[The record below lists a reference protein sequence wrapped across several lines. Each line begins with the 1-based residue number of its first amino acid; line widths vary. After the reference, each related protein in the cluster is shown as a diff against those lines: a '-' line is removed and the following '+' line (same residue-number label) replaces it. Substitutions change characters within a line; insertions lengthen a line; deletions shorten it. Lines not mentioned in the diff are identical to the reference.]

1 MSKKTKLDQTDSR
14 NLINT
19 LLFFIVLQWIFFGI
33 AYAFALGLFW
43 AAVPQ
48 IMLVVLIGVSV
59 VVKGFKGLFSRSNK
73 Q

>member
-19 LLFFIVLQWIFFGI
+19 LLFFIVLQWVFFGI
-33 AYAFALGLFW
+33 AYGLGLGLFW

-59 VVKGFKGLFSRSNK
+59 VVKVFRGLFLGSAK
-73 Q
+73 

>member
-1 MSKKTKLDQTDSR
+1 MSKKINLDQTDSR

-19 LLFFIVLQWIFFGI
+19 LLFFIVLQWIFFCI

-48 IMLVVLIGVSV
+48 IMLVALIGVSV
-59 VVKGFKGLFSRSNK
+59 VVKAVKSLFKR
-73 Q
+73 

>member
-33 AYAFALGLFW
+33 AYGFALGLFW

-59 VVKGFKGLFSRSNK
+59 VVKAVKSLFKK
-73 Q
+73 